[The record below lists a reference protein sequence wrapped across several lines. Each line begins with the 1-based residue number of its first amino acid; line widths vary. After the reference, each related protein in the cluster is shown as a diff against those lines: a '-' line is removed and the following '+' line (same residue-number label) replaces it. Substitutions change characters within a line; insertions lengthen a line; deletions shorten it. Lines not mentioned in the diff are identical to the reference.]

1 MALAKRDQILQEAE
15 KLASRGKLDAAIKEY
30 RRAVE
35 QAPNDTNTLNR
46 LGDLLQRASRIPE
59 AVEVY
64 QRIADHFSE
73 DGFFLKAIA
82 IYKKINRLDP
92 QRTETYEKL
101 ADLYFKQG
109 LVVEGRQ
116 QLLTLADWFTRSK
129 RVPET
134 IRVFRRLAD
143 LEPTNLQARAKL
155 VDLLVQSGEVDALAA
170 EIEPLGKAL
179 LGRGMLDEAI
189 KLYHRAL
196 DLKPKDC
203 TFVAPCIEAL
213 AAGGRLVPA
222 KELADLALQAGGPGP
237 ELARAAARAYVETG
251 DLKTARSL
259 LDEAISRLGERT
271 ELVQLLADVL
281 LRVGDAG
288 EAKERVIPVVDRL
301 VAAGDL
307 VRAGGLIRRLL
318 RSTPGDIDVLQRARE
333 VFDRRDDPE
342 MAATVEAALADA
354 YFRANRRDDAAR
366 LYRELA
372 RLDPGNRLFAQRL
385 EALGG
390 ARAPA
395 PAAPAPAV
403 PPASPAPAPAPA
415 AADSD
420 LEFVD
425 VQVEIEGFESAD
437 PQLSS
442 PPPHAGPLPPVEPA
456 SAPAAAAAPQAAPPR
471 AVPMLAAVPSFE
483 APTGDAA
490 RFETGGA
497 PEVGAEEPAAL
508 GAPESGAQVS
518 NAEELYTEAVV
529 FAKYGLT
536 DKAIS
541 HVHRL
546 LALDPTHAGGR
557 ALLSSL
563 GEELVEVEP
572 DALAGAA
579 GERPVPSA
587 AVPIAAAGQESP
599 SAEPPPSAHAARGR
613 VKLEELET
621 ILGLGAAPQRDAE
634 RAVADRR
641 FAMPEI
647 TFEVPGPAG
656 PAPQPPAF
664 HLHEIDLSEMLGHEA
679 APAAAR
685 PEALA
690 LHAAP
695 GPAAAPE
702 QPAAAPPPARAA
714 RAPEAEPAAAI
725 PAAAP
730 PPAGPVPLEADV
742 EVLEEPVELVEV
754 GDVLAGPN
762 DEQLREVDFLIE
774 QGLLDEAAG
783 LLRKLKDAAGDS
795 HDVTARLAL
804 LKARGWEDLRP
815 APAAETS
822 ADELFSEEDRFFD
835 LAAELERELADE
847 EIVAEATGANTPGEV
862 SIEELFREFQKGVAE
877 QLREEDYDTHFNLG
891 IAYREMGLL
900 DEAIREFQL
909 AAKSPELGV
918 EATSMIGSCYLEHG
932 LPEQAAEWYARA
944 LAMPGVAPEV
954 QIGLRYELGRAH
966 EANGNL
972 DGALASFGEVLAL
985 NPGFRDVVDRVAR
998 LRAN

>member
-1 MALAKRDQILQEAE
+1 MATAKRDQILQEAE

-129 RVPET
+129 QVPET
-134 IRVFRRLAD
+134 IRVFRRLAE

-196 DLKPKDC
+196 DLKPKDRN
-203 TFVAPCIEAL
+203 FVAPCIEAL

-222 KELADLALQAGGPGP
+222 KELADLALQAGRPGP
-237 ELARAAARAYVETG
+237 DLARAAARAYVETG
-251 DLKTARSL
+251 DLRTARTIL
-259 LDEAISRLGERT
+259 EEAIHRLGDRT
-271 ELVQLLADVL
+271 EIVQLLADVL
-281 LRVGDAG
+281 LRVGDAAA
-288 EAKERVIPVVDRL
+288 AKERVVPVVDRL
-301 VAAGDL
+301 LAAGDV
-307 VRAGGLIRRLL
+307 VRAGSLVKRLL
-318 RSTPGDIDVLQRARE
+318 RSTPGDIDVLQRALR
-333 VFDRRDDPE
+333 VFDRREEPD
-342 MAATVEAALADA
+342 MVVTMEAALADA
-354 YFRANRRDDAAR
+354 YFRADKRDAAVK

-372 RLDPGNRLFAQRL
+372 RHDPANRLFAQRL
-385 EALGG
+385 EALGAVRDDVPAG
-390 ARAPA
+390 AAPDSSLPSPRPA
-395 PAAPAPAV
+395 PADDDV
-403 PPASPAPAPAPA
+403 
-415 AADSD
+415 
-420 LEFVD
+420 EFVD
-425 VQVEIEGFESAD
+425 VQVEIEGFESAE
-437 PQLSS
+437 PPAHSPAPRPEPAPAPVAAA
-442 PPPHAGPLPPVEPA
+442 PPPALAPLQAFEPVPAPAFEPA
-456 SAPAAAAAPQAAPPR
+456 PSFEVPTGAAAPLVAAAAAGER
-471 AVPMLAAVPSFE
+471 AHEPVAMPGPEGATAV
-483 APTGDAA
+483 T
-490 RFETGGA
+490 
-497 PEVGAEEPAAL
+497 
-508 GAPESGAQVS
+508 

-546 LALDPTHAGGR
+546 LALDPTHEGGK

-563 GEELVEVEP
+563 GEELIEVE
-572 DALAGAA
+572 LAPPPTAA
-579 GERPVPSA
+579 GEPPA
-587 AVPIAAAGQESP
+587 PTAAAEFPAAASP
-599 SAEPPPSAHAARGR
+599 ELGPETAPAGEPPQSASYSPRGH

-621 ILGLGAAPQRDAE
+621 ILGLGATPPRDHE
-634 RAVADRR
+634 RTLVNRR
-641 FAMPEI
+641 FDVPEI
-647 TFEVPGPAG
+647 TFDAPEPAASWAPL
-656 PAPQPPAF
+656 PAAFQPRS
-664 HLHEIDLSEMLGHEA
+664 IDLSEVLGQ
-679 APAAAR
+679 AP
-685 PEALA
+685 
-690 LHAAP
+690 
-695 GPAAAPE
+695 
-702 QPAAAPPPARAA
+702 PPPARPKAA
-714 RAPEAEPAAAI
+714 LQPAATWVEALPVAPSAAVTTAQPPLPAVEQTLPAVQAAPIEAPVEAE
-725 PAAAP
+725 
-730 PPAGPVPLEADV
+730 V
-742 EVLEEPVELVEV
+742 EVLDEAVELVEV
-754 GDVLAGPN
+754 DDVLAGPN
-762 DEQLREVDFLIE
+762 DEQLREIDFLIE
-774 QGLLDEAAG
+774 QGLLEEAAG
-783 LLRKLKDAAGDS
+783 LLRKLRDAAGDN
-795 HDVTARLAL
+795 HAVTARLAL
-804 LKARGWEDLRP
+804 LKARGWEDAR
-815 APAAETS
+815 AVPAAEVS

-847 EIVAEATGANTPGEV
+847 EIVAEATGSNVPGEV

-918 EATSMIGSCYLEHG
+918 EAVSMIGSCYLEHG

-944 LAMPGVAPEV
+944 LTMPGVTPEV
-954 QIGLRYELGRAH
+954 QVGLRYELGRAH

-972 DGALASFGEVLAL
+972 DGALASFGEVLAV
-985 NPGFRDVVDRVAR
+985 NPAFRDVVDRVAR
-998 LRAN
+998 LRTN